1 MTDVDRRPLAGLSPS
16 HAAGLRRLST
26 RAASSASTPSSS
38 APSIAG
44 DSLLSAVHSS
54 GLPLLP
60 ALTSSELALAEAILG
75 LPLPPDLRSLLSLTL
90 PFPLWRPLPRLL
102 SALRLPLAA
111 TSLHL
116 SRLPSNPLLSPPPP
130 LIPLLPRFYLPAL
143 PSLAGNPV
151 FLIDDRK
158 ISLFALDLPDFFHRL
173 QSPHRTPLSS
183 RRSPR
188 WIEFWS
194 DAAAADR
201 RRRSSFASPDEFL
214 EIRPS
219 KLPNWVGN
227 YLCRIGSVLRDGG
240 WEESDVSE
248 MVHVAD
254 GSIVDGYDEKVA
266 LEKLVLKADRCSDS
280 LRRAGW
286 DSDEVSD
293 ALGFDYNPPS
303 VRRRSVNLPP
313 GLAAKIGKLAEAVSR
328 S

>member
-1 MTDVDRRPLAGLSPS
+1 MVDVDRRPTGLSPS
-16 HAAGLRRLST
+16 HAAGLRRLSN
-26 RAASSASTPSSS
+26 RAASAPSTP
-38 APSIAG
+38 APCTPSIAG
-44 DSLLSAVHSS
+44 ESLLSAVKSS

-60 ALTSSELALAEAILG
+60 ALSSSEIALAEAILG

-116 SRLPSNPLLSPPPP
+116 SRLPSSPLLSPPPP

-173 QSPHRTPLSS
+173 TSPHRSHFPS

-201 RRRSSFASPDEFL
+201 RRRSSASPDEFL

-219 KLPNWVGN
+219 KLPNWVGD

-240 WEESDVSE
+240 WEESDVTE

-254 GSIVDGYDEKVA
+254 AAIVDGYDGRVA

-286 DSDEVSD
+286 ASDDVSD
-293 ALGFDYNPPS
+293 ALGFDYTPRS
-303 VRRRSVNLPP
+303 VRRRSVTLPP
-313 GLAAKIGKLAEAVSR
+313 GVAAKIGKLAESVSR